1 MCACSRQSSRRMGL
15 PSPRRHA
22 VTPESVACPFVLPLL
37 SATEPLCMDMHGH
50 GDCQHGQI
58 EIYWA
63 PRPRM
68 RTRIC
73 RLSPLPGLGGGCY
86 AERLRNEEMVSCL
99 TKLGECAR
107 SYSGP
112 CSFSLLRYSEG
123 HAHYARTVCMKPTH
137 TKAHKCQIGKR
148 PSSAWRPL
156 WRAMLVLAVLTVPD
170 ERGLCQNRAQ
180 SRDPHHMGDTGCYFS
195 GPVVLPHLTITP

>member
-1 MCACSRQSSRRMGL
+1 MRLFTSVVATHGPSVASPSRRHAGVRCL
-15 PSPRRHA
+15 SFRSATACRHA

-107 SYSGP
+107 SYSVP

-123 HAHYARTVCMKPTH
+123 HAHYAHTISGSHDGGMRDTTHAVYSPHMHGHTVSTCAWADLRVCM
-137 TKAHKCQIGKR
+137 
-148 PSSAWRPL
+148 S
-156 WRAMLVLAVLTVPD
+156 
-170 ERGLCQNRAQ
+170 
-180 SRDPHHMGDTGCYFS
+180 
-195 GPVVLPHLTITP
+195 

>member
-1 MCACSRQSSRRMGL
+1 MRLFTSVVATHGPSVASPSRRHAGVRCL
-15 PSPRRHA
+15 SFRSATACRHA

-107 SYSGP
+107 SYSVP

-137 TKAHKCQIGKR
+137 TVH
-148 PSSAWRPL
+148 S
-156 WRAMLVLAVLTVPD
+156 
-170 ERGLCQNRAQ
+170 
-180 SRDPHHMGDTGCYFS
+180 PHMHGRQCPHVH
-195 GPVVLPHLTITP
+195 GPR